1 MFKTRPL
8 FLAGLLVCGLGCASS
23 TPPERQAP
31 PYARTA
37 QHYRAFADADALA
50 AYLRADSEAGKLIS
64 AHRGGAG
71 PAYPENALATFEHTL
86 RYTPALI
93 ESDVRMSRDSVLV
106 LMHDE
111 TLERTT
117 TGEGAVAAWSFA
129 ALRTLL
135 LEDERGIITPF
146 RIPSLAE
153 ALAWAEGRAV
163 LTLDIKPDVPPESV
177 VQAIRRAGA
186 EDRVVVI
193 TYTLNELLSYHRLAP
208 DVLLSASVATENDV
222 QRLFESPIDPSRLIA
237 FVGVSEVDADVLG
250 LLRAHNIRSTLG
262 TFGTVDERAR
272 KAGPEVYQALLDRGV
287 GVLATDV
294 PAVAARALA
303 SYTTP
308 MATP

>member
-1 MFKTRPL
+1 MFNIRPL
-8 FLAGLLVCGLGCASS
+8 LLAGLLVFGLGCAASA
-23 TPPERQAP
+23 PPLRQAP
-31 PYARTA
+31 PYTRAA

-86 RYTPALI
+86 RYAPALI

-117 TGEGAVAAWSFA
+117 TGEGAVAAWPFA

-135 LEDERGIITPF
+135 LEDARGIITPF

-153 ALAWAEGRAV
+153 ALAWAEGRTV
-163 LTLDIKPDVPPESV
+163 LTLDVKPGVPLERV
-177 VQAIRRAGA
+177 VEAVRHAGA
-186 EDRVVVI
+186 EDRVVII
-193 TYTLNELLSYHRLAP
+193 TYTLNSLLTYHRLAP
-208 DVLLSASVATENDV
+208 DVLLSAYVTAENDV
-222 QRLFESPIDPSRLIA
+222 QRLLDSPIDLSRLIA
-237 FVGVSEVDADVLG
+237 FVGVSEVDAAVLAR
-250 LLRAHNIRSTLG
+250 LHEHNIRAVLG

-272 KAGPEVYQALLDRGV
+272 QGGPEVYQALLDRGV

-294 PAVAARALA
+294 PVVAARALA
-303 SYTTP
+303 NYSAA
-308 MATP
+308 ATP